1 MEKHKL
7 VATGEAPEPT
17 SASAVSSLDGFIGF
31 SFGPRTC
38 LGHKFAKVEAVCFLT
53 NLLREWKVE
62 IALKEG
68 ETVEE
73 WKERVLVPRFVVT
86 LTLGDVPV
94 KLVRR
99 EL

>member
-1 MEKHKL
+1 M

-62 IALKEG
+62 VVLRDG
-68 ETVEE
+68 ETIEG
-73 WKERVLVPRFVVT
+73 WKERILTPQFGVT
-86 LTLGDVPV
+86 LTLGQVPV
-94 KLVRR
+94 RLVRR
-99 EL
+99 N

>member
-7 VATGEAPEPT
+7 ATTGEAPEPV
-17 SASAVSSLDGFIGF
+17 SASSASSLDGFIGF

-62 IALKEG
+62 VVLREG
-68 ETVEE
+68 ETIEG
-73 WKERVLVPRFVVT
+73 WKERILTPQFGVT
-86 LTLGDVPV
+86 LTLGQVPV
-94 KLVRR
+94 RLVRR
-99 EL
+99 N